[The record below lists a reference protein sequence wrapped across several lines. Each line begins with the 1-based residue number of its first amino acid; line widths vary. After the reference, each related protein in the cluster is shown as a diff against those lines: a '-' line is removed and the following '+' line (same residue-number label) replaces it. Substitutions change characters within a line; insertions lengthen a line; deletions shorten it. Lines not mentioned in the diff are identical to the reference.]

1 MNSKRTRRLIEAGKN
16 VLILFLSLSAV
27 YLLGRTQLSTEAFGA
42 GQGWVAE
49 LISQLGGGRDGLT
62 AGPTEG
68 SQAAVIHPARIA
80 VTNERGRYGVQYNTA
95 LADELYSKMPNLLA
109 DALAGAGP
117 PRAVSE
123 AAWQSALTRN
133 VSSVYI
139 DLLGNVPLHVLALSV
154 GGGASTTSLEARARR
169 LLLTLNDSDGVVL
182 YYINEPDGSY
192 YACDITSGQN
202 LAGRLADAV
211 EEYSPNGTL
220 FAFEDPAQY
229 ADLAPYTMVRQD
241 ATPAPPTYA
250 ADNPVPIY
258 DSDAVDS
265 LLRDLSFHPQSSQ
278 AVRSSNVLTIREGS
292 GDSLKLFDT
301 GVVLYH
307 AASVEDSRFS
317 IPVQGE
323 DLTQSEAVEAA
334 WSLVAQA
341 IGNRCGDA
349 RLYLLGQHEGELDL
363 TLYFA
368 YQLSGA
374 DVLVRQDGYAAK
386 VTIRQNSV
394 VDFTLQLRTYRSA
407 ADSPAPILPVTQ
419 AAAVMQAL
427 EVEGSELLLSYLDEG
442 NGGSTLS
449 AQWVAR

>member
-1 MNSKRTRRLIEAGKN
+1 MNRNGKHRLVEAGKN
-16 VLILFLSLSAV
+16 LLILLLALSAF
-27 YLLGRTQLSTEAFGA
+27 YLLGRTQLFTEAFGA
-42 GQGWVAE
+42 SQGWVAE
-49 LISQLGGGRDGLT
+49 LISLFGDGRDGLA

-68 SQAAVIHPARIA
+68 NQAAVIHPARIA
-80 VTNERGRYGVQYNTA
+80 ISNERGRYGAQYNTA
-95 LADELYSKMPNLLA
+95 LVDELYSKMPNLLA
-109 DALAGAGP
+109 DALAGADP
-117 PRAVSE
+117 PRAISE
-123 AAWQSALTRN
+123 ATWKIALTRN
-133 VSSVYI
+133 VPSVYV

-154 GGGASTTSLEARARR
+154 GGGASTTSLEARTRR
-169 LLLTLNDSDGVVL
+169 LLLTLDADDGVVL

-202 LAGRLADAV
+202 LASRLSDAV
-211 EEYSPNGTL
+211 EEYSPNGML
-220 FAFEDPAQY
+220 FAFEDPVQY

-241 ATPAPPTYA
+241 TTPAPPAYA
-250 ADNPVPIY
+250 ASNPVPIY
-258 DSDAVDS
+258 DTDAVDN

-301 GVVLYH
+301 GVAVYH

-317 IPVQGE
+317 IPVQGA

-341 IGNRCGDA
+341 AGSRCGDA
-349 RLYLLGQHEGELDL
+349 RLYLLGQHEGDLGL
-363 TLYFA
+363 TLYFG

-394 VDFTLQLRTYRSA
+394 VDFTIQLRAYRSA
-407 ADSPAPILPVTQ
+407 SDSPAPILPVTRAV
-419 AAAVMQAL
+419 AAMQAL

-442 NGGSTLS
+442 NGGNTLS